1 MTEKIQGLIIRA
13 LSGFY
18 TVRTETGDIICR
30 LRGRLKRIKAEEDIA
45 AVGDRVNITVLPDGS
60 GAIESV
66 EPREKALSRLLSGIK
81 REYRQILLAN
91 PDQIALVFACA
102 QPKPSLR
109 MLDRFLVILEKQSID
124 AIIIANKAD
133 IIGEEN
139 ARALFGLYEP
149 LGYKLIITSALTGL
163 GVEELRQALIGKV
176 TAFAGPSGVG
186 KSSLLNAIQP
196 ELGLA
201 VRAVSVSTSKGMHT
215 TQTRELFSLKEGGYI
230 ADMPGLR
237 TLALYDMEGEELDGY
252 FRELKDLVSD
262 CQFNDCT
269 HQHEPGCAVI
279 AAVETGKVH
288 PGRYVSYL
296 RLRFGDPEE
305 DDDEIHPYEDMQ
317 LPEDQD

>member
-1 MTEKIQGLIIRA
+1 MTESIQGLIIRS

-18 TVRTETGDIICR
+18 TVRTDQGDFISR
-30 LRGRLKRIKAEEDIA
+30 LRGRLKNVRAEEDIA

-66 EPREKALSRLLSGIK
+66 EPRKKALSRLLSGIK

-109 MLDRFLVILEKQSID
+109 MLDRFLVILEKQGID
-124 AIIIANKAD
+124 AIIVANKAD
-133 IIGEEN
+133 LIGAES
-139 ARALFGLYEP
+139 ARTLFGFYEP
-149 LGYKLIITSALTGL
+149 LGYKLIITSARTGL
-163 GVEELRQALIGKV
+163 GVEELRQALIGRV

-201 VRAVSVSTSKGMHT
+201 VRSVSISTSKGMHT
-215 TQTRELFSLKEGGYI
+215 TQTRELFALNEGGYI

-279 AAVETGKVH
+279 AAVENGQVQQ
-288 PGRYVSYL
+288 GRYVSYL
-296 RLRFGDPEE
+296 RMRFGDPEE
-305 DDDEIHPYEDMQ
+305 DDDEIHPYEDLQ
-317 LPEDQD
+317 LPEEQD